1 MHASRSLLS
10 LRALARRAPASS
22 AASASSASST
32 SPASSPASSAS
43 PSRALSTLSSPA
55 APRAL
60 IGPSL
65 LASDL
70 SDLASESEGMMRAGA
85 DFLHVDV
92 MDGHFVPNLTWG
104 PPVIEKLRARTDAFL
119 DVHMMVSDPSFWVE
133 PMARAGAD
141 SFVFHVEATGD
152 PRGVIAQVRSCAARA
167 SSPGRD
173 VRPAM
178 RVGVAINPGTPADA
192 LFEVGDLADMLLV
205 MTVEPGFGGQ
215 SFMHDMLPK
224 VAALRARYPNKDIEV
239 DGGLGQGN
247 VGAAAEAGANMIVAG
262 SSVFQADDPEEAIA
276 GLRETTVH
284 YTTLAAEDY
293 RNVGRYEFT
302 GSV

>member
-1 MHASRSLLS
+1 MHASRSRLS

-22 AASASSASST
+22 AAFASSASSAL
-32 SPASSPASSAS
+32 ASSI
-43 PSRALSTLSSPA
+43 LSSPA
-55 APRAL
+55 APRAQ

-70 SDLASESEGMMRAGA
+70 SDLASESERMMRAGA
-85 DFLHVDV
+85 DFLHIDV

-141 SFVFHVEATGD
+141 SFVFHVEATDD
-152 PRGVIAQVRSCAARA
+152 PRGVIAQVRSCAAQI
-167 SSPGRD
+167 
-173 VRPAM
+173 RPAM

>member
-1 MHASRSLLS
+1 MHASRSRLS

-22 AASASSASST
+22 AAFASSASSAL
-32 SPASSPASSAS
+32 ASSI
-43 PSRALSTLSSPA
+43 LSSPA
-55 APRAL
+55 APRAQ

-70 SDLASESEGMMRAGA
+70 SDLASESERMMRAGA

-141 SFVFHVEATGD
+141 SFVFHVEATDD
-152 PRGVIAQVRSCAARA
+152 PRGVIAQVRSCAAQI
-167 SSPGRD
+167 
-173 VRPAM
+173 RPAM
-178 RVGVAINPGTPADA
+178 RVGVAINPGTPADV

-239 DGGLGQGN
+239 DGGLSPKTID
-247 VGAAAEAGANMIVAG
+247 AASKAGSNMIVAG
-262 SSVFQADDPEEAIA
+262 SSVFKAEKPEDVIA
-276 GLRETTVH
+276 TLRKSV
-284 YTTLAAEDY
+284 ED
-293 RNVGRYEFT
+293 NCLK
-302 GSV
+302 